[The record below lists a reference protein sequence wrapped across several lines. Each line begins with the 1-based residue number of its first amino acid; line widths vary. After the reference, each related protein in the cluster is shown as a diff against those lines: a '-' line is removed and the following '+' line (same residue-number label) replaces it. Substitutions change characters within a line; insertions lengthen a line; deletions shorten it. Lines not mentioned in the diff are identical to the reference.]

1 MRPYPRDDDFAI
13 KNYDYPEIRTLGQRF
28 LPASTLTSMVQPLV
42 HFIRK
47 IIHIDMD
54 AFYASVEQR
63 DRPEIRGKPVI
74 VGGDPH
80 SRGVVAAC
88 SYEARKYGI
97 HSAMACATA
106 YRLCPQAH
114 FIRPRFDVYKAVS
127 DQIRKIF
134 YQYTDLVEPLSLDE
148 AFLDIT
154 QNKQRLLS
162 ATRIAQQIRKQIFH
176 VTEGLTASAGVSFNK
191 FLAKVASDYN
201 KPDGITVITPED
213 APAFIDQLPIRKFFG
228 VGRVTEER
236 MLNLGIK
243 TGRDLKKF
251 SHESLVHHFG
261 KTGTY
266 YYHIAHGRD
275 DRPVQPDRIRKS
287 FGKETTLRHDID
299 DKEQMIAILDILA
312 EKVVEGLQ
320 REDRHGLTLTLKVKY
335 HDFQTVTRSIT
346 SPEAVTNTAVIMGH
360 VKRLLDKT
368 EAGHKKV
375 RLLGIS
381 VSNFPDSQ
389 GNNGRWVQLPLPFAD
404 FEKPL

>member
-1 MRPYPRDDDFAI
+1 MH
-13 KNYDYPEIRTLGQRF
+13 L
-28 LPASTLTSMVQPLV
+28 
-42 HFIRK
+42 IRK

-63 DRPEIRGKPVI
+63 DNPGIRGKPVI
-74 VGGDPH
+74 VGGDPR

-97 HSAMACATA
+97 HSAMPCATA

-127 DQIRKIF
+127 NQIREIF
-134 YQYTDLVEPLSLDE
+134 HHYTDLVEPLSLDE
-148 AFLDIT
+148 AFLDT
-154 QNKQRLLS
+154 TRNKQKILS
-162 ATRIAQQIRKQIFH
+162 ATRIAQQIRRRIFH
-176 VTEGLTASAGVSFNK
+176 VTDGLTASAGVSFNK
-191 FLAKVASDYN
+191 FLAKVASDCN

-213 APAFIDQLPIRKFFG
+213 APSFIDQLPVRKFFG

-243 TGRDLKKF
+243 TGRELKKF

-261 KTGTY
+261 KAGTY

-287 FGKETTLRHDID
+287 FGKETTLKYDID
-299 DKEQMIAILDILA
+299 DKEQMIAILDVLA
-312 EKVVEGLQ
+312 EKVVEGL
-320 REDRHGLTLTLKVKY
+320 RKEKRHGLTLTLKVKY
-335 HDFQTVTRSIT
+335 HDFQTVTRAIT
-346 SPEAVTNTAVIMGH
+346 FARPVTDTAFMMEHI
-360 VKRLLDKT
+360 KRLLDRT
-368 EAGHKKV
+368 NAGNKKV

-381 VSNFPDSQ
+381 VSNFLETQ
-389 GNNGRWVQLPLPFAD
+389 GNNERYVQLPLPFAT
-404 FEKPL
+404 